1 MIAKLHD
8 LCLVLVLFS
17 APLLAGD
24 VVSLNIKGKIVA
36 APCQISSDSVA
47 RTISLTDSQGIR
59 ASSLYTPGSA
69 TEWVPFDFD
78 IERCPAGTTTAT
90 MQFSGNA
97 DNAGPDDLYQN
108 SGSADNIAIQLQTAE
123 GQPLGKDKTVS
134 GTIVNNQYRYRLR
147 ARAFSPRGGVTP
159 GTINAVVTVT
169 FTWQ

>member
-69 TEWVPFDFD
+69 TEWVPFDFN
-78 IERCPAGTTTAT
+78 IERCPAERQRPRCSFPVMLITLARTIFIRIAVAQTILPYSYKR
-90 MQFSGNA
+90 QK
-97 DNAGPDDLYQN
+97 
-108 SGSADNIAIQLQTAE
+108 GSL
-123 GQPLGKDKTVS
+123 
-134 GTIVNNQYRYRLR
+134 
-147 ARAFSPRGGVTP
+147 
-159 GTINAVVTVT
+159 
-169 FTWQ
+169 